1 MMKTLSGIAV
11 SPGIAIGDAIIKQ
24 KKKIKISRK
33 HISPEMSEQEI
44 SRFSEA
50 VKAEVAE
57 LERFIGQYT
66 KTKEDKE
73 LLNAYK
79 AILLDPLLSERII
92 AMIDKES
99 FSAENAL
106 YIFFVEPSNI
116 FGKMT
121 DAYLSERIIDYE
133 DVIFKLINRLTG
145 EKDKLFDADYLT
157 TQNNSQILIMDDI
170 SPSDVTK
177 SYHSNV
183 TGIALQKGSKTS
195 HTAIIARALGLP
207 VVVGIQDLLDHSS
220 DKNKVIVDGNKG
232 IVIINPEDKVLREYK
247 TEVSKEQERKREL
260 ADIISLP
267 TVSQDGR
274 AVTLMCNIEIEQEID
289 AVIENNADGV
299 GLFRTEFLYVDR
311 DNLPTEDEQYKLY
324 RSMAEKTGNKQLI
337 IRTFDL
343 GGDKLAKAVQTTREN
358 NPYLGCRG
366 IRLSL
371 RYPEIFKSQVKAIL
385 RASHHGNVAIMFP
398 MITSA
403 DDMKRALMLVNECKK
418 ALDENQ
424 IPYDQNMKTGVMIE
438 VPAAVLCAE
447 ELARISDFF
456 SIGTNDLV
464 QYTLAADRNSETV
477 EQYYDPYHPALFKLI
492 AMTVNA
498 AHRFEK
504 HISVCGEIA
513 SEGEFAIL
521 LVSLGVDSLSI
532 NPSSYLTVKKQ
543 ILECDCTETEK
554 LVKQIFRLS
563 SGNEVR
569 ELIREYNSK
578 KIRGKYEKDRL

>member
-11 SPGIAIGDAIIKQ
+11 SPGIAIGEAIIKQ

-33 HISPEMSEQEI
+33 YIAPDESNEEI

-57 LERFIGQYT
+57 LDQFIGQYT
-66 KTKEDKE
+66 KTKEDKD

-79 AILLDPLLSERII
+79 AILLDPLLTERII
-92 AMIDKES
+92 AMVDKEN

-106 YIFFVEPSNI
+106 YNFFVELSNI

-121 DAYLSERIIDYE
+121 DDYLSERIVDYE

-145 EKDKLFDADYLT
+145 EKDKLFDDDYLT
-157 TQNNSQILIMDDI
+157 TQNNSQILIMEDI

-183 TGIALQKGSKTS
+183 IGIALQKGSKTS

-207 VVVGIQDLLDHSS
+207 VVVGIQELLDYTSN
-220 DKNKVIVDGNKG
+220 KNRIIVDGNKG
-232 IVIINPEDKVLREYK
+232 VVIIDPNEDILQKYKRE
-247 TEVSKEQERKREL
+247 VIKEQETRREL
-260 ADIISLP
+260 EDIISLP
-267 TVSQDGR
+267 TVSRDGR
-274 AVTLMCNIEIEQEID
+274 AVTLMCNVEIEQEID
-289 AVIENNADGV
+289 TVLEYNADGV

-311 DNLPTEDEQYKLY
+311 DNLPTEEEQYNLY
-324 RSMAEKTGNKQLI
+324 RSMTERLGKRQLI

-343 GGDKLAKAVQTTREN
+343 GGDKLAKAVQTPKEN

-371 RYPEIFKSQVKAIL
+371 RYPEIFRSQVKAIL
-385 RASHHGNVAIMFP
+385 RASHYGNVAIMFP
-398 MITSA
+398 MITSV
-403 DDMKRALMLVNECKK
+403 DDMKRALQLVNDCKRD
-418 ALDENQ
+418 LDKNR
-424 IPYDQNMKTGVMIE
+424 IPFDPNLKTGVMIE
-438 VPAAVLCAE
+438 VPAAVLCAGG
-447 ELARISDFF
+447 LARISDFF

-477 EQYYDPYHPALFKLI
+477 ERYYDPYHPAIFKLI

-498 AHRFEK
+498 AHRHNK
-504 HISVCGEIA
+504 HVSVCGEIA
-513 SEGEFAIL
+513 SDEEFSTL

-532 NPSSYLTVKKQ
+532 NPASYLTVKKE
-543 ILECDCTETEK
+543 ILECDCSEIEK
-554 LVKQIFRLS
+554 LVKQILKLNR
-563 SGNEVR
+563 GDDVR
-569 ELIREYNSK
+569 ELVRKTASK
-578 KIRGKYEKDRL
+578 K